1 IALASVLLWDT
12 YGEKGSGLG
21 KDFLY
26 DLKELGKIDPALIT
40 YEESAQPL
48 NSGLKATRAIAVGPN
63 DDIYIAGDNAV
74 SKVAPQGTD
83 RIVELA
89 EMPRCLAVTADGN
102 IYVGLKDHIEIFDDK
117 GKQIARWESLGEKA
131 LLTSIAVYENNVFA
145 ADAGN
150 RIVMRYDTQGKLIN
164 TIGQKNTERNI
175 PGFLIPSP
183 YFDLAVGKDGLLRVV
198 NPGLHRIEA
207 YTFDGDL
214 EFWWGRT
221 STLVEGFCGCC
232 NPVNFAILD
241 DRSFVTCEKGLVR
254 VKIYDQQGEFVSVVA
269 GPEQLDKEGPWVPCD
284 TPEQCQTRGFD
295 VAVDSKNN
303 ILVLD
308 TVKSIVRTFTKIKTD

>member
-1 IALASVLLWDT
+1 MYKKTGITNIEIIAGVVLAILIGIALASVLLWDT

-117 GKQIARWESLGEKA
+117 GKQMMIKA
-131 LLTSIAVYENNVFA
+131 
-145 ADAGN
+145 N
-150 RIVMRYDTQGKLIN
+150 RSPDGRALVKKL
-164 TIGQKNTERNI
+164 
-175 PGFLIPSP
+175 F
-183 YFDLAVGKDGLLRVV
+183 
-198 NPGLHRIEA
+198 
-207 YTFDGDL
+207 
-214 EFWWGRT
+214 
-221 STLVEGFCGCC
+221 
-232 NPVNFAILD
+232 
-241 DRSFVTCEKGLVR
+241 
-254 VKIYDQQGEFVSVVA
+254 
-269 GPEQLDKEGPWVPCD
+269 
-284 TPEQCQTRGFD
+284 
-295 VAVDSKNN
+295 
-303 ILVLD
+303 
-308 TVKSIVRTFTKIKTD
+308 